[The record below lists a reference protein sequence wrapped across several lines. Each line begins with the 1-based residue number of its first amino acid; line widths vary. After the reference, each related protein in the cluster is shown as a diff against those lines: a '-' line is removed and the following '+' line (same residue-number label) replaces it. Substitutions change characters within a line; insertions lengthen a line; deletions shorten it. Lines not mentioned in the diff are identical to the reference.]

1 MCYFLSSALVLTWY
15 KMEALPWPP
24 SQISSA
30 TFEQFLIRFS
40 EFVERNEKAH
50 GDLRAETRAEN
61 RLIKWVIGTG
71 IAVVIALGALDLLG

>member
-1 MCYFLSSALVLTWY
+1 MAAQPNST
-15 KMEALPWPP
+15 
-24 SQISSA
+24 A
-30 TFEQFLIRFS
+30 TFEQFLLRFS

-50 GDLRAETRAEN
+50 GDLRAEVHQAEN